1 MSVAAV
7 ATVCFS
13 MFFSRQAVADVFK
26 ANNTLDLSDGGSW
39 DGGLVPG
46 LGDAVVWDSRVTGA
60 NTVSLAQFADWG
72 SIRISDPGGPVRING
87 AGPITLDMSL
97 GIDMSAA
104 TTDLTIAPKVFFDP
118 FQEWNIG
125 TGRTLTLEG
134 GAAPRLMVDDRLR
147 KTGGGSLRL
156 AGGSFEGEID
166 IYGGRVEAAG
176 VNLSSA
182 IVQLGGSFG
191 EGDNPTLA
199 LGGGEVVPLLVVPQG
214 VTGAALALTSTTGS
228 VSTLHSGNLQS
239 PLTIRRESVSTLGP
253 SLAIRLL
260 GSAVPSGTDA
270 LELSSSGTAGGAI
283 RLSNPNGLIFE
294 GNIRVSSGMWSL
306 QSSYLTSYPNSALPD
321 SAMIS
326 VENSAGLALGFA
338 SGARETIGGLA
349 GTGMVSVSA
358 PANLTID
365 TGNFENEGRRVF
377 SGILAAFV
385 SSLTLTGSGS
395 QELGGARI
403 AYTGPTKIED
413 GRLRLDA
420 TTNWASA
427 ISFGSGAAPV
437 LDLHA
442 SEDVTWSLTSGV
454 SGGTGNARISKS
466 GMGTVVLAGSGKTFG
481 GDPSV
486 GFTVGEG
493 RLILSSSFANPVG
506 VLVAP
511 GATFG
516 GAASVGQA
524 VVWPGGE
531 IEAGVKGSGTLTMEG
546 LRFEHAGAL
555 RSSPAAGTTPLV
567 VSGALETRGIAG
579 GLEVRLGTVPQA
591 AGTYPIMRFGAW
603 SGSAEEFR
611 LPAAS
616 RTLEL
621 QVQDGTLSVKVDFSN
636 NLRWVGQSTEWS
648 SNGLA
653 EKNWRTSGSG
663 APTDFMYFDEARFD
677 DSAVGT
683 EVVVDRTDVFPARMV
698 FDHSAKDFNLSGG
711 MDIGSGS
718 LEKNGT
724 GTLRIAGEFGFTGGA
739 FLNAG
744 TVSITSELSLG
755 TGTRTFNGGRLQMTG
770 ANQTWSN
777 PTVVNAGGGT
787 LDVAAGT
794 EVRHVGTLS
803 GAGVLTKEGDGI
815 LTLPSSSG
823 VVSSKVAIAGGV
835 LRLSYGA
842 GTVSYTGEI
851 SGSGGVLQLVGNGTG
866 GTAGLTL
873 AGKGTFTGETQ
884 IYGRRIFLNC
894 ATGNA
899 IGGDIRIMGGNW
911 PYHGLTVN
919 RSEQI
924 ADSAVLRFDAISSP
938 YDFRLNGKTET
949 LAGIET
955 ADGGAVPSPNA
966 IIENAGVDNG
976 INDSNG
982 MALGQLIVAGSG
994 NHQYFG
1000 TLRDQYNTSGNNR
1013 LAFTK
1018 SGTGTQVLI
1027 GTGITYTGATMINS
1041 GRLVLRDATAF
1052 ASASVTLAGGTLEL
1066 AGTAGNWTFARP
1078 ITGGAGDLVKSGEGT
1093 VTLTSAASHTG
1104 KTVVNGGTLAMG
1116 AGGSIPSTSQVVLNG
1131 GNFNASALA
1140 SGFQVSELLGS
1151 GLLTGSVTVSNRL
1164 SIGNSPGTMGFQN
1177 LTLGAGSVAE
1187 FEVTGGGSA
1196 GDLGNVAGL
1205 LNLNGAGLS
1214 LIQLG
1219 TYTAND
1225 KFTLFAYTVGN
1236 LLGNFGGLE
1245 DDAEFEAAGGRWKI
1259 DYDDP
1264 LAGVNGGVGE
1274 RFVTVTAVP
1283 EAGSVWLLGGAAL
1296 AMSLRRRRPGGW

>member
-1 MSVAAV
+1 MKTAIAV
-7 ATVCFS
+7 VTGCISLVCP
-13 MFFSRQAVADVFK
+13 RQAIADVFK

-46 LGDAVVWDSRVTGA
+46 WTDTVVWDSRVVGA
-60 NTVSLAQFADWG
+60 NTVSLSSEAEWG
-72 SIRISDPGGPVRING
+72 SIRIADPGGPVRING
-87 AGPITLDMSL
+87 TGPVSLGSGL
-97 GIDMSAA
+97 GIDMAA
-104 TTDLTIAPKVFFDP
+104 AATDLTIAPKVFFDP

-134 GAAPRLMVDDRLR
+134 GAAQRFLVDDRLR

-156 AGGSFEGEID
+156 AGGTLEGGID
-166 IYGGRVEAAG
+166 IYEGRVEATG
-176 VNLSSA
+176 VDLSSTRF
-182 IVQLGGSFG
+182 QLGGLFG
-191 EGDNPTLA
+191 EGANPTLA
-199 LGGGEVVPLLVVPQG
+199 LGGNQIVASLEVPQG

-228 VSTLHSGNLQS
+228 ISTLHSGILHS
-239 PLTIRRESVSTLGP
+239 PLTIRRESVSTSGP
-253 SLAIRLL
+253 SLAIRFLE
-260 GSAVPSGTDA
+260 STVPAGTDA
-270 LELSSSGTAGGAI
+270 LELSTSGTPGGVI
-283 RLSNPNGLIFE
+283 LLSMPNALNFE
-294 GNIRVSSGMWSL
+294 GNIRVSSGLWGL

-326 VENSAGLALGFA
+326 VENTAGLVLGFA

-349 GTGMVSVSA
+349 GTGMISVSA
-358 PANLTID
+358 PTNLTIY
-365 TGNFENEGRRVF
+365 TGNVANEGMRVF
-377 SGILAAFV
+377 SGILAGSV
-385 SSLTLTGSGS
+385 SSLTVTGSGS

-403 AYTGPTKIED
+403 AFTGPTKIED

-427 ISFGSGAAPV
+427 ISFGSGTAPV

-442 SEDVTWSLTSGV
+442 SENVTWSLTSGV
-454 SGGTGNARISKS
+454 SGGSGNARISKS

-481 GDPSV
+481 GHPSV
-486 GFTVGEG
+486 GLTVGEG

-516 GAASVGQA
+516 GVASVGQA
-524 VVWPGGE
+524 VVWTGGE
-531 IEAGVKGSGTLTMEG
+531 IEAGVKGSGSLTMAG
-546 LRFEHAGAL
+546 LRFEDAGAL
-555 RSSPAAGTTPLV
+555 RSSPATGTTPLV
-567 VSGALETRGIAG
+567 VSGTLETRGIAG
-579 GLEVRLGTVPQA
+579 GLEVRMGTVPQT

-611 LPAAS
+611 LPAPS

-621 QVQDGTLSVKVDFSN
+621 QVQDGTLSVNVDFST

-677 DSAVGT
+677 DTAVGT
-683 EVVVDRTDVFPARMV
+683 AIEVAHTAVFPARMV
-698 FDHSAKDFNLSGG
+698 FDHSAKDFNLSGV

-718 LEKNGT
+718 LEKNGS
-724 GTLRIAGEFGFTGGA
+724 GTLGIAGEFGFTGGA
-739 FLNAG
+739 ILNAG

-755 TGTRTFNGGRLQMTG
+755 TGTRTFNGGRLRMTG

-803 GAGVLTKEGDGI
+803 GAGVLTKAGDGI

-823 VVSSKVAIAGGV
+823 VVSSKLAIAGGV

-851 SGSGGVLQLVGNGTG
+851 SGSGGVLQLVGNGSG

-894 ATGNA
+894 AAGNA

-911 PYHGLTVN
+911 PYHGLTVS

-924 ADSAVLRFDAISSP
+924 ADSAVLRFDAISSS

-955 ADGGAVPSPNA
+955 ADGGAVSSPNA

-982 MALGQLIVAGSG
+982 MALGQLVVAGSG
-994 NHQYFG
+994 TYQFHG
-1000 TLRDQYNTSGNNR
+1000 TLRDQYNASGNNR

-1018 SGTGTQVLI
+1018 SGSGTQALI
-1027 GTGITYTGATMINS
+1027 GTGITYTGATLINS

-1066 AGTAGNWTFARP
+1066 AGTAGNWTFNRP
-1078 ITGGAGDLVKSGEGT
+1078 ITGGAGDLVKSGDGT
-1093 VTLTSAASHTG
+1093 VTLTAAASHTG
-1104 KTVVNGGTLAMG
+1104 KTIVNGGTLALG
-1116 AGGSIPSTSQVVLNG
+1116 AGGSIPNTSQVVLNG

-1140 SGFQVSELLGS
+1140 SGYQVSALLGIGS
-1151 GLLTGSVTVSNRL
+1151 LTGSVTVNGRL
-1164 SIGNSPGTMGFQN
+1164 AIGNSPGTMNFQN
-1177 LTLGAGSVAE
+1177 LALGSGATAE
-1187 FEVTGGGSA
+1187 FEVTGGGVA
-1196 GDLGNVAGL
+1196 ADLGNVGGL
-1205 LNLNGAGLS
+1205 LNLNGATLT
-1214 LIQLG
+1214 LMQLG
-1219 TYTAND
+1219 TYTPND

-1236 LLGNFGGLE
+1236 LLGTFNGLADE
-1245 DDAEFEAAGGRWKI
+1245 TEFEAAGGRWKI
-1259 DYDDP
+1259 NYDD
-1264 LAGVNGGVGE
+1264 LAAGLNGGEGD
-1274 RFVTVTAVP
+1274 RFVTVTAIP
-1283 EAGSVWLLGGAAL
+1283 EPGALALLG
-1296 AMSLRRRRPGGW
+1296 MSLLTAFRRRRVDG